1 MKLQDKLQSLDKYP
15 FHMPGHKRNGKFNI
29 VGSEIDITEIKG
41 FDNLHAPTGII
52 ADIENDLAKIYKA
65 KKSFISVNGSSGGI
79 LAAIHSFC
87 NYNDTI
93 IIARNCHKSV
103 YNACVL
109 LNLNV
114 VFIEPEYDRDNGYY
128 TRIEQSVI
136 NNAINKNPDAK
147 AVVITTPTYE
157 GYISK
162 IGSSIPLII
171 DAAHGAHFGI
181 SYFPEYPKADIVISS
196 LHKTLPALTQTAV
209 VNVYNEEYISRV
221 KRFMDIFQTT
231 SPSYVLMNSIGICT
245 NYIKNNRMEFAKLY
259 EKICDF
265 RLIELENLKL
275 KYNDDISKI
284 IISTADCNISASKL
298 ANMLRNDFK
307 IEPEMVS
314 KNYVLLMITIGDEAL
329 AIERLKEALIYIDNQ
344 LSKSFDKSIIKPPIT
359 KEKVKIE
366 ISDYSIQ
373 CEIDNAVGKI
383 SNEFVYAYP
392 PDIPIIVPNETITKE
407 SVEYIKQCLKSGV
420 NIISDSSLLPNMI
433 LTKQM

>member
-1 MKLQDKLQSLDKYP
+1 MKLQNKLQSLDKYP

-29 VGSEIDITEIKG
+29 IGSEIDITEIEG
-41 FDNLHAPTGII
+41 FDNLHSPNGVI
-52 ADIENDLAKIYKA
+52 ADIENDLAEIYKA

-79 LAAIHSFC
+79 LSAIHSVC
-87 NYNDTI
+87 SYGDTI

-103 YNACVL
+103 YNACML

-128 TRIEQSVI
+128 TRISQEAV
-136 NNAINKNPDAK
+136 NFAISSNLDAK
-147 AVVITTPTYE
+147 AVVITSPTYE

-162 IGSSIPLII
+162 ISSSIPLII

-209 VNVYNEEYISRV
+209 VNVYNEKYISRV
-221 KRFMDIFQTT
+221 KCYMDIFQTT
-231 SPSYVLMNSIGICT
+231 SPSYVLMNSIGVCT
-245 NYIKNNRMEFAKLY
+245 NYIKENRMEFAKLY

-265 RLIELENLKL
+265 RLIELENLRL
-275 KYNDDISKI
+275 KYNDDVSKI
-284 IISTADCNISASKL
+284 IISTANCNINANKL
-298 ANMLRNDFK
+298 ADILRNDFK

-314 KNYVLLMITIGDEAL
+314 KNYVLLMITIGDESL
-329 AIERLKEALIYIDNQ
+329 AIDRLKEALIYIDNQ

-359 KEKVKIE
+359 KEKTRIE
-366 ISDYSIQ
+366 ISDYSVQ
-373 CEIDNAVGKI
+373 CEIDKAIGKL
-383 SNEFVYAYP
+383 SNEFIYAYP
-392 PDIPIIVPNETITKE
+392 PDIPIIVPNEIITKE
-407 SVEYIKQCLKSGV
+407 SIDYIKRCLESGV

-433 LTKQM
+433 LTKD